1 MFLLQLAALQGTRG
15 EQEREAESGR
25 AAAVA
30 ELRAVREELHTA
42 QKRIA
47 DETAA
52 GTESAAALRDALSA
66 VSRADAARDT
76 LAAQVATLQDQV
88 LPRLVGVTPE
98 PGIELLQ

>member
-52 GTESAAALRDALSA
+52 G
-66 VSRADAARDT
+66 
-76 LAAQVATLQDQV
+76 AAQVATLQDQV